1 VTADFHARL
10 LHYMSDQRWFAGKG
24 GVSSI
29 GEVVRLPW
37 LTTTSH
43 EPRVRVELVTVVT
56 DGAPQVYQ
64 VPMAYY
70 ESEPE
75 RMAHAHVGV
84 YDDPDHGRLIAYDAL
99 HDRAA
104 IGALVR
110 GFVEPDTGGG
120 IRHTVLGRVELDTD
134 TPSVMLTGEQSNTSL
149 VLGEDLLLKMFRK
162 VAPGL
167 NPDIEV
173 HAALTRAGSDTI
185 ARLRGWIT
193 TTPTDG
199 RDGYELAMLQNYLRS
214 GADGWEYARASVR
227 DLMMEADLHADEVGG
242 DFAAEAERLGA
253 TTARLHG
260 DLADALETDTWTG
273 VDVQRLADRL
283 RARLADAVAAAP
295 ELASYQAALG
305 AAYDDLA
312 RLDAD
317 LPVQRIHGDLHLGQS
332 LRTIGGWVIIDF
344 EGEPAKPL
352 SERRA
357 LDSPIRDIAGM
368 LRSFDY
374 AAYSM
379 VLPSD
384 MSFQERHR
392 VDEWSERNRAAF
404 LDGYASVNGDD
415 PRHHATLLRAYEIDK
430 AAYEVVYERRN
441 RPGWVNIPLSAIE
454 RLTDVVRAGRRG
466 QPTE

>member
-1 VTADFHARL
+1 VTADFDAQL

-37 LTTTSH
+37 LVTADH

-64 VPMAYY
+64 VPLAYY
-70 ESEPE
+70 EYEPE
-75 RMAHAHVGV
+75 RMAHAHIGI

-104 IGALVR
+104 IGAFVR
-110 GFVEPDTGGG
+110 GFVESETDGGLV
-120 IRHTVLGRVELDTD
+120 HTVLGTVELDTD

-149 VLGEDLLLKMFRK
+149 VLGKDLLLKVFRK
-162 VAPGL
+162 VAPGR

-173 HAALTRAGSDTI
+173 HAALTRAGSHAI
-185 ARLRGWIT
+185 APLRGWIAT
-193 TTPTDG
+193 TSVDG
-199 RDGYELAMLQNYLRS
+199 RDASELAMLQDFLRS

-227 DLMMEADLHADEVGG
+227 DLLMEADLHADEVGG

-260 DLADALETDTWTG
+260 DLAGALESDTWERPAIA
-273 VDVQRLADRL
+273 RLADRL
-283 RARLADAVAAAP
+283 RTRLAEAVTAAP
-295 ELASYQAALG
+295 ELAPYAPALG
-305 AAYDDLA
+305 TAYDELA
-312 RLDAD
+312 RLDTS

-352 SERRA
+352 AERRA
-357 LDSPIRDIAGM
+357 LDSTIRDIAGM

-374 AAYSM
+374 AANSM
-379 VLPSD
+379 VLPGE
-384 MSFQERHR
+384 MSPQEHHR
-392 VDEWSERNRAAF
+392 VDEWAVRNRTAF
-404 LDGYASVNGDD
+404 LEGYATESGAD
-415 PRHHATLLRAYEIDK
+415 PRTHETLLRAYEIDK

-441 RPGWVNIPLSAIE
+441 RPAWINIPLSAIE
-454 RLTDVVRAGRRG
+454 RLAR